1 MNTGRHGP
9 DHDDDA
15 RRDQDEEID
24 LRYRA
29 YQTEQ
34 DQTDEYEPDGDRV
47 ADGWYSE
54 PKSETAWWAKAGIA
68 VVSILI
74 VLGLVAGLAGPFLGN
89 FGSNDPPQI
98 EYVPATVVEVVDM
111 RTIIVDLDGEIATV
125 RYIGVDPLPLNSPW
139 YDVAQLANQQLV
151 TNREVLLEADE
162 VPTKT
167 TFGRLLRYVYVDR
180 NMVNGLLIR
189 NGIALPG
196 DSIRWSQPPLS
207 QVFKPGATPQNS
219 KNSDI
224 GAAYRHS
231 FPTTGEKAEN
241 SVANPQRRAR
251 KTARETPRI
260 DTSAHLARQSH
271 QPIQRCTQS

>member
-15 RRDQDEEID
+15 RRAQDEEID

-29 YQTEQ
+29 YQVEE
-34 DQTDEYEPDGDRV
+34 DQADDYEIDDDRV
-47 ADGWYSE
+47 ADGWYTE

-111 RTIIVDLDGEIATV
+111 RTIIVDIDGEIFTV

-162 VPTKT
+162 TDEDD
-167 TFGRLLRYVYVDR
+167 FGRLLRYVYVDR

-196 DSIRWSQPPLS
+196 ESTDGLNRHFASLQAWSDAAKFEKLGHWSGLPPQFS
-207 QVFKPGATPQNS
+207 NDG
-219 KNSDI
+219 
-224 GAAYRHS
+224 
-231 FPTTGEKAEN
+231 GE
-241 SVANPQRRAR
+241 S
-251 KTARETPRI
+251 
-260 DTSAHLARQSH
+260 
-271 QPIQRCTQS
+271 